1 MQRLAPIPAL
11 VFGLSVA
18 ALAGALFSQYV
29 LGFAPCILC
38 LWQRVPYVLALA
50 LGAYALGPWH
60 SLASRRLALALAG
73 LVFLVGAGI
82 AFYHSGVEARW
93 WAGTDGCTANLSEAT
108 SVEELRS
115 RLMAAPIVRCDEVP
129 FRILGLSMAGWN
141 ALLSP
146 LFALLAIY
154 GAKRQSL

>member
-1 MQRLAPIPAL
+1 MLRLAPIPAL
-11 VFGLSVA
+11 VFALCVG

-50 LGAYALGPWH
+50 LGAYALGPWN
-60 SLASRRLALALAG
+60 SMASRRLALALAG

-82 AFYHSGVEARW
+82 ALYHSGVEARW
-93 WAGTDGCTANLSEAT
+93 WTGTDGCTANLSEAT

-146 LFALLAIY
+146 LFALLAFY
-154 GAKRQSL
+154 GAKRQTL